1 MGKRSRDKDYG
12 TFQQSVPDYS
22 RAHLG
27 AVGRHAL
34 LAAILLTQD
43 DLAPEGITCIP

>member
-1 MGKRSRDKDYG
+1 MSKRSRDKDYG
-12 TFQQSVPDYS
+12 AFQRSVPDYS
-22 RAHLG
+22 RGHVG

-34 LAAILLTQD
+34 LAAIVLTQD